1 MTLRFE
7 RKFTF
12 FSLTSL
18 PSSPPLLPILQ
29 PPFEFPLLLVEPRVS
44 QFNRL
49 VSPLC
54 PYLSTSWYHY
64 LAELQPPVTRHQV
77 SLVPIQGQ
85 PVIFCHILTS
95 TQESFSLFLC
105 PLGIVLPRLQS
116 KLLSLPFSGLLPHI
130 FSKWSNFSSVFISH
144 WGLRSECLQLSYS
157 PHSNFTVIF
166 FILPLKAEAIPT
178 PNPFFLCSLITPSV
192 LWIAALFIFSQ
203 TFSCKFFTLSWIIS
217 VFFFIICFPS
227 A

>member
-1 MTLRFE
+1 MPLP
-7 RKFTF
+7 
-12 FSLTSL
+12 LNLLISL
-18 PSSPPLLPILQ
+18 PCRTATSCHLTPSI
-29 PPFEFPLLLVEPRVS
+29 VGSNPR
-44 QFNRL
+44 
-49 VSPLC
+49 
-54 PYLSTSWYHY
+54 STSHF
-64 LAELQPPVTRHQV
+64 LPHPHLH
-77 SLVPIQGQ
+77 SGI
-85 PVIFCHILTS
+85 
-95 TQESFSLFLC
+95 LFLISVSSWHR
-105 PLGIVLPRLQS
+105 PPQAAIQT
-116 KLLSLPFSGLLPHI
+116 PFSPFFRAFPHI